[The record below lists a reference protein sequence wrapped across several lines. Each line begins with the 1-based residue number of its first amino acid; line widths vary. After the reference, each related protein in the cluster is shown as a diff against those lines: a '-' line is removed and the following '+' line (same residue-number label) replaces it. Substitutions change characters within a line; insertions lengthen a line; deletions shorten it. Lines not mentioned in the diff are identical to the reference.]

1 MGKTTLVN
9 WTSSA
14 YFGLLQ
20 KRWKKRYEVGVN
32 PPYRDEV
39 SQEPQEMFASSPTG
53 AARDI
58 QPERLFLVCIV
69 GSSPTLADACRVSL
83 EQLCPG
89 GYQMQECGFS
99 HAPSGCDIYIWDF
112 ESSPSLPA
120 AMVAAKQATKVVIA
134 NKSSLSSVRRRL
146 RPADFTYLQSPV
158 TPHSLRAVLESAI
171 ARPQLRRDE
180 GKGLSRLRLDRER
193 VLLQTNL
200 QLREQDQ
207 DRTNFLMRA
216 IHDLRVPLMAT
227 QGYCDLFLAG
237 QLGSL
242 DAEQTGIMERMQ
254 RSLTRLC
261 RLLEAM
267 MDLGAGSQVT
277 NKLRLEPAGI
287 EACVQQAVHEVLPF
301 VEDKQIN
308 LNVDVQA
315 PNGTVLFD
323 SGQLEQVLVN
333 LLDNACKFTPK
344 RGSIT
349 VGGRSITAQGLGQ
362 VGLLE
367 ATAGYRID
375 ITDSGRGIDPAHIEQ
390 IFDEHTSYSDPMDRS
405 GWGLGLAIC
414 RMIIQAHHGRIWA
427 NSSTQGASFSLVLP
441 LASTITT

>member
-1 MGKTTLVN
+1 
-9 WTSSA
+9 
-14 YFGLLQ
+14 
-20 KRWKKRYEVGVN
+20 
-32 PPYRDEV
+32 
-39 SQEPQEMFASSPTG
+39 MFASSPSG
-53 AARDI
+53 AAREL
-58 QPERLFLVCIV
+58 QPERLILVCLV
-69 GSSPTLADACRVSL
+69 GSNPTLADACRVNL
-83 EQLCPG
+83 EQLCPA
-89 GYQMQECGFS
+89 GYHIQECGS
-99 HAPSGCDIYIWDF
+99 PDASSGCDIYIWDF

-120 AMVAAKQATKVVIA
+120 GMVTAQQATKVVVV
-134 NKSSLSSVRRRL
+134 NKGSLSSIRRRL
-146 RPADFTYLQSPV
+146 RSADFTYLQSPV
-158 TPHSLRAVLESAI
+158 TPHSLRAVLEPAV

-180 GKGLSRLRLDRER
+180 GKGLSRLKLDRDR
-193 VLLQTNL
+193 VLLRTNL
-200 QLREQDQ
+200 QLREHDQ
-207 DRTNFLMRA
+207 DRTDYLRRA

-242 DAEQTGIMERMQ
+242 DPEQTRIMERMQ

-261 RLLEAM
+261 RLMETML
-267 MDLGAGSQVT
+267 DFGAGSLVT

-308 LNVDVQA
+308 LKVDVQP
-315 PNGTVLFD
+315 PNGTVSFD

-344 RGSIT
+344 GGSIT
-349 VGGRSITAQGLGQ
+349 VGGRSITAEGLGQ
-362 VGLLE
+362 VGLPE

-375 ITDSGRGIDPAHIEQ
+375 ITDTGRGIDPAHIEQ
-390 IFDEHTSYSDPMDRS
+390 IFDEHTSYNDPMDRS

-414 RMIIQAHHGRIWA
+414 RMIIQAHNGRIWA

-441 LASTITT
+441 LASTTTT